1 MNSPSRKWPLVLV
14 FVALGLCAPRVG
26 AEDASAYKV
35 IVHPGNPMTQS
46 TRLKIG
52 EIFLKKVYRWPDGA
66 PMMPVEPP
74 GKSPVRQ
81 RFSLE
86 VYGKQVLAIA
96 AYWQQ
101 QIFNG
106 KGVPP
111 PEKST
116 DAEIVA
122 FVRDNPG
129 AIGYVWAGADAS
141 GVKIVSITE

>member
-1 MNSPSRKWPLVLV
+1 MNSHVRKWPLILV
-14 FVALGLCAPRVG
+14 FLVVGVCARRIG

-35 IVHPGNPMTQS
+35 IVHPSNPMTQL

-52 EIFLKKVYRWPDGA
+52 EAFLKKTYRWPDGQV
-66 PMMPVEPP
+66 MVPVEPP

-86 VYGKQVLAIA
+86 VYGKQVLAIS

-111 PEKST
+111 PERAT
-116 DAEIVA
+116 DAEIVT
-122 FVRDNPG
+122 FVRETPG
-129 AIGYVWAGADAS
+129 AIGYVWAGSDTT
-141 GVKIVSITE
+141 GVKVVAITE